1 MAVSSSSSSLIEN
14 SSSQFYFS
22 NGDHPG
28 SVLVSQPLF
37 GANYNTWSR
46 SMILSLIAKNKMT
59 FIDGS
64 LPQPHHLLQ
73 MRQCFM
79 LGLDAIT

>member
-1 MAVSSSSSSLIEN
+1 MAVTSSSSSLIEN
-14 SSSQFYFS
+14 SSSQFYLS

-28 SVLVSQPLF
+28 SLLVSQSLF

-46 SMILSLIAKNKMT
+46 SMIVSLIAKNKMT

-73 MRQCFM
+73 MRKCFM
-79 LGLDAIT
+79 LGLNAIT